1 MLEIKSLHKSY
12 AEKEVLKD
20 INLTFQPGVI
30 SGVVGKNGA
39 GKTTLFR
46 CIAGLE
52 KYLGTIQYS
61 KGELAN
67 LTGFLSTNPYYLAKL
82 TGKEY
87 LQLLCNGR
95 DIPLPDLS
103 NANIF
108 DLPLDQYAATYSTGM
123 KKKLALT
130 GVLLQKNEIFILDE
144 PFSGVDIESNLL
156 LQEVLKKLRSLNK
169 IVIISSHVFPV
180 LEEIC
185 DNLNYLENGQIK
197 SMAAGKEDFAK
208 IAEEMSGEGVAKRIE
223 GLEL

>member
-12 AEKEVLKD
+12 GDKEVLQN
-20 INLTFQPGVI
+20 INLSFQPGII

-52 KYLGTIQYS
+52 KYVGSINYS
-61 KGELAN
+61 KGKLAD

-95 DIPLPDLS
+95 NIPLPDLS
-103 NANIF
+103 TANIF
-108 DLPLDQYAATYSTGM
+108 DLPLEQYASTYSTGM

-156 LQEVLKKLRSLNK
+156 LQKVLKKLRSLNK

-208 IAEEMSGEGVAKRIE
+208 IAKQMSGVGVAKRIE
-223 GLEL
+223 DLEL

>member
-12 AEKEVLKD
+12 GEKEVLID
-20 INLTFQPGVI
+20 INLTFQAGVI

-61 KGELAN
+61 KGALAD

-95 DIPLPDLS
+95 NIPLPDLLT
-103 NANIF
+103 ANIF
-108 DLPLDQYAATYSTGM
+108 DLPLEEYAATYSTGM

-156 LQEVLKKLRSLNK
+156 LQEVLKKLKSLNK
-169 IVIISSHVFPV
+169 IVLISSHVFPV

-185 DNLNYLENGQIK
+185 DNLHYLENGQIK
-197 SMAAGKEDFAK
+197 SMAAGKEDFAE
-208 IAEEMSGEGVAKRIE
+208 IAEAMSGLGLTKRIE